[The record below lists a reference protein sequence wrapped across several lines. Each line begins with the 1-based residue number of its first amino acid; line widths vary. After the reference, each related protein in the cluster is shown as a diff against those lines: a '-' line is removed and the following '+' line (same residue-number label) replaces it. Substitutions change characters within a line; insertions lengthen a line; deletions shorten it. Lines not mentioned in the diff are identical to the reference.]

1 MSARWSGR
9 REKKKKSEKV
19 AQERKGKVREGK
31 VINKKKKNSP
41 MNGTVTS
48 LKYLLKKNKRNS

>member
-9 REKKKKSEKV
+9 REKKKSEKV

-48 LKYLLKKNKRNS
+48 LKYLLNEQSA